1 MLSSPVYPSPELR
14 PLFFSSSE
22 TFLAEVKGSNRIPAC
37 PVVLLTLSQSPY
49 PTPLLFCQ
57 QTAPINPLLATLM
70 DLPASVANK
79 RLTESLTLLDA
90 TLTKNTGVGLLQ
102 RQTLAEGLSSTEH
115 GSSIGGLILQTRPST
130 SVPC

>member
-1 MLSSPVYPSPELR
+1 VM
-14 PLFFSSSE
+14 
-22 TFLAEVKGSNRIPAC
+22 
-37 PVVLLTLSQSPY
+37 LLTLSQSPY

-57 QTAPINPLLATLM
+57 QTSPINPLLATLM

-102 RQTLAEGLSSTEH
+102 RQTLVEGLSSTEH